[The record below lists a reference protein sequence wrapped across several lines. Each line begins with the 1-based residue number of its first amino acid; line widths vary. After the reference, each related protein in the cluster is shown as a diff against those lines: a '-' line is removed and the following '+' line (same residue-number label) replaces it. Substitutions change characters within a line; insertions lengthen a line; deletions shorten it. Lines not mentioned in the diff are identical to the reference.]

1 MNGFRLNSD
10 LDLGVDKD
18 VAEVMLERESV
29 DEHVAFWKVFRNVVG
44 GGATGLLFFSTV
56 KVLGGGDL
64 FLESRLGL
72 DSGLLPGDENALS
85 STDEVVEELL
95 TEAVSVRGSVFNS
108 EIDWIWSGCKKIKNF
123 LSRYRRAIC
132 LLISWISQVLTQAP
146 MQPLNFVVPW

>member
-1 MNGFRLNSD
+1 
-10 LDLGVDKD
+10 
-18 VAEVMLERESV
+18 
-29 DEHVAFWKVFRNVVG
+29 
-44 GGATGLLFFSTV
+44 V

-108 EIDWIWSGCKKIKNF
+108 EIDWI
-123 LSRYRRAIC
+123 
-132 LLISWISQVLTQAP
+132 
-146 MQPLNFVVPW
+146 